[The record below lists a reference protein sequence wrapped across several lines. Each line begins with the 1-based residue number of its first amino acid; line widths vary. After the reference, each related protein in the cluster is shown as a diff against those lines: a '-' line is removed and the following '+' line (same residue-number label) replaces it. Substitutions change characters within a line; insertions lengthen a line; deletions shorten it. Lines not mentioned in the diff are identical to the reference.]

1 MKLTVLLILS
11 VFLSGCQLFDK
22 YVTFGPKKDWDTEK
36 VKIQKEYD
44 EKYQKEIKTLKDLQ
58 SQKDKKEEDNLQ
70 KASGL
75 AYGIYQLSE
84 LKPTDLRS
92 RPDSLINLK
101 SKELVNRLPNLP
113 TEEIL
118 KINEE
123 LKKEL
128 DEKITSLN
136 DLQKK
141 YNEALAQAEKDKQII
156 IGIQN
161 EIKVRQDEL
170 KNIEKAK
177 VNAELELET
186 ARRKT
191 AEIEA
196 SEQARKA
203 EDEAKKAELIKYL
216 IRIFVGL
223 GVGASIAAYATR
235 SLILGGAAAG
245 AFTLSIFIAFL
256 EPWMIIVSGSV
267 LLIAVLTGIGVKW
280 HQTYMDKI
288 GEKELSDRL
297 VGSIEEFKSKM
308 GEDKFKNELAP
319 HIQEWIQDMPELK
332 GKIKS
337 KLKELNLT

>member
-1 MKLTVLLILS
+1 MRFIVLIVLCFL
-11 VFLSGCQLFDK
+11 LSGCQLFNK
-22 YVTFGPKKDWDTEK
+22 YVTFGPKKDWDAEK
-36 VKIQKEYD
+36 INIQKEYD
-44 EKYQKEIKTLKDLQ
+44 TKYQKEIRDILDK
-58 SQKDKKEEDNLQ
+58 QKEKEQKEMANLQ

-75 AYGIYQLSE
+75 AFGIYQLSE
-84 LKPTDLRS
+84 LKTVDLRS
-92 RPDSLINLK
+92 RPDSLINFK
-101 SKELVNRLPNLP
+101 SKELVSRLPSLP
-113 TEEIL
+113 NEEIL
-118 KINEE
+118 KINNE

-161 EIKVRQDEL
+161 EIKLKQNEL

-256 EPWMIIVSGSV
+256 EPWMIILAGSV

-280 HQTYMDKI
+280 RRTYMDKI
-288 GEKELSDRL
+288 EEKELSDRL
-297 VGSIEEFKSKM
+297 VGSIEEFKSKN